1 MENKKAMDMID
12 RLRGMFPEKMEA
24 IDSLEAELMADEE
37 MPEAP
42 ADDMAMEADGE
53 SEDAAMEMDDMDMGM
68 EDEEAPMPK
77 KKKKPEDEEDE
88 EYDMFA

>member
-24 IDSLEAELMADEE
+24 IDYLEAELMADEE

-42 ADDMAMEADGE
+42 ADEMDMEADQ
-53 SEDAAMEMDDMDMGM
+53 SEDASMEMDDMDMGM

-77 KKKKPEDEEDE
+77 KKKPEDEEDE
-88 EYDMFA
+88 EDDMFA